1 MSNQPSFATLV
12 PMVVETTGRGERGYD
27 IYSLLLKERIVFLGT
42 PIDDAVANVIVA
54 QLLFLQREDPDK
66 EISMYINSPGGS
78 ISAGLAIYDTIQ
90 LVSAPVSTIAVGM
103 TASMGTILLCCGTR
117 GRRYALPNSTV
128 HIHQPWGGVQGQ
140 AVDIEIEAR
149 RILRER
155 ERLNQILAHHTG
167 QPLER
172 IVVDTDRNY
181 WMNAEEA
188 VKYGI
193 VDQVLSKAAKSQD
206 KTSSGPAP
214 EGSAGK

>member
-1 MSNQPSFATLV
+1 MSNQSNLATLV

-103 TASMGTILLCCGTR
+103 TASMGTILLCSGTR

-172 IVVDTDRNY
+172 IVLDTDRNY

-193 VDQVLSKAAKSQD
+193 VDQVLSKTAKNQD
-206 KTSSGPAP
+206 KSGSDSSSGV
-214 EGSAGK
+214 STNK

>member
-1 MSNQPSFATLV
+1 MSNQSSMATLV

-66 EISMYINSPGGS
+66 EISIYINSPGGS

-103 TASMGTILLCCGTR
+103 TASMGTILLCSGTR

-172 IVVDTDRNY
+172 IVLDTDRNY

-193 VDQVLSKAAKSQD
+193 VDQVLSKTAKSQAKNSSD
-206 KTSSGPAP
+206 SSSGA
-214 EGSAGK
+214 STDK